1 MGAREQ
7 NSNANVNGPVRAC
20 AVCFLHRELTAPA
33 RVLPPFPAARSWGL
47 GVHEAACQGGLKDAE
62 AGGLLN
68 LEFPTRNATGE
79 DNPART
85 ALGLRVPAQHGRRG
99 GRQEQQQQ

>member
-33 RVLPPFPAARSWGL
+33 PVLPPFPAARSWGL